1 MVVESTLTAL
11 VEHFSQPIHQKTGK
25 EEKEAPHFD
34 ELLGCPPE
42 ISPVVQHW
50 LDHLQHKASQCD
62 MNNNDDTRLSWL
74 KGYVRHIRP
83 VLFCADNNQISPSG
97 VPVLQQFE
105 LVLSQWQQQPQKQPQ
120 KHHDTISHT
129 LKTLANDISLL
140 TEACSHDDDD
150 YYYSCRNMVLPTLL
164 RLLAH
169 GIPYSRE
176 KDDDDA
182 RRICAVALLLF
193 GHSTID
199 PRHVEP
205 SLLAE
210 SCLWQN
216 VSYQDLSVDIGNN
229 NWIDWTQV
237 ELVGTAWDDPVTGIA
252 TRAAQ
257 HGWKALLRVL
267 LLRADNKEMTC
278 CCTDQVDWKRQVL
291 QELGMSEMA
300 CAVRAHFF
308 GRDDNHVLTTTTT
321 TLSSSASTTPLSQRQ
336 YLHHR
341 PNKYPLELK
350 PTKAPND
357 SFQKRPSRV
366 HVALHFISLVTAT
379 NSRDDYSH
387 VLEHV
392 LPICY
397 ALLDY
402 STTLKHVAMGAAAL
416 LHLFQIMNT
425 TTIAANADFKY
436 WTDCKEMLLLD
447 VLERACRTTR
457 EGPAVFLVCLAQS
470 RVFTIFPH
478 RTKERRRATQHL
490 LTILHR
496 NSYSQNNDSLHLG
509 LLMGG
514 IIPLLQQH
522 ANYNEMQQQEAAV
535 PDADAMELGRL
546 GLVTLLPLLRWNSSS
561 STRVVQLP
569 ALVALIH
576 LMMGAYPILPRH
588 GGKIMCELLACL
600 GHAADDDDGEQEI
613 SIIPMATTAAA
624 IALVLS
630 GERASAILELVKPD
644 EFDPMLVRYA
654 QAIREEATRL
664 RKEHKAIQST
674 SR

>member
-11 VEHFSQPIHQKTGK
+11 VEHFSQPIHQKTRK
-25 EEKEAPHFD
+25 EEKEAPYFD
-34 ELLGCPPE
+34 ELLGRPPE

-50 LDHLQHKASQCD
+50 LDQLQHKASQGD
-62 MNNNDDTRLSWL
+62 NNDTRLSWL

-105 LVLSQWQQQPQKQPQ
+105 LVLSQWQQQPQQPQ
-120 KHHDTISHT
+120 KYQSFSKNHDTISHT

-150 YYYSCRNMVLPTLL
+150 YYSCRNMVLPTLL

-169 GIPYSRE
+169 GIPYSWE
-176 KDDDDA
+176 KDHDA
-182 RRICAVALLLF
+182 RRICSVALLLF

-205 SLLAE
+205 SLLTE

-237 ELVGTAWDDPVTGIA
+237 QLVGTAWDDPITGIA

-267 LLRADNKEMTC
+267 LPLRADNKEMTC
-278 CCTDQVDWKRQVL
+278 CCPDQVDWKRQVL

-308 GRDDNHVLTTTTT
+308 GRDDDHVLTTTTT

-336 YLHHR
+336 YHHR

-366 HVALHFISLVTAT
+366 HVALHFISLVTTT
-379 NSRDDYSH
+379 NIRDEFSH

-425 TTIAANADFKY
+425 TTANADFKY

-447 VLERACRTTR
+447 VLERTCRTTR

-470 RVFTIFPH
+470 HVFTIFPH
-478 RTKERRRATQHL
+478 RKKERRRATQHL
-490 LTILHR
+490 LTILYR

-522 ANYNEMQQQEAAV
+522 ANNEQQQEAV
-535 PDADAMELGRL
+535 PADAMELGRL

-561 STRVVQLP
+561 VQLP

-600 GHAADDDDGEQEI
+600 GHAAAAAAADGEQEI

-624 IALVLS
+624 IALVLC
-630 GERASAILELVKPD
+630 GERASAILDQVKPD

-664 RKEHKAIQST
+664 RKEHKAI
-674 SR
+674 